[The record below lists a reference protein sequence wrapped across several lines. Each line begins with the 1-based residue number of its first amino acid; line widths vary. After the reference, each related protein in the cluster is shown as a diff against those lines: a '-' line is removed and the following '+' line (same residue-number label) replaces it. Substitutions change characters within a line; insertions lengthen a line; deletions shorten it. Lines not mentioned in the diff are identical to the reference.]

1 MAEMVAFG
9 PHRMVLSL
17 ELLRVLTAGDTVG
30 LAELLRREEQTNG
43 QVAITVQGAV
53 APGAVPPP
61 PPPLGTSCLLGVTSN
76 GNTALHLAASRGH
89 AELAALICDSA
100 PSLVATRNKCLD
112 TPLHCAAKA
121 GSRDVAASIL
131 ATMMRTTGADAEMAL
146 RARNQTG
153 ATALYEAVRRG
164 HTRVVDLLMKE
175 APELASLATD
185 DGGFSPLYL
194 AASIDSLE
202 MVQSLLRPSQDGTPS
217 PASFSGP
224 EGRTALHVA
233 AYGIKGTYNV
243 CLCSREQ
250 TKIFT
255 CIWIC
260 FQTSSA
266 SWFS

>member
-9 PHRMVLSL
+9 PHRMCLSL
-17 ELLRVLTAGDTVG
+17 ELLRVLTGGDTVG

-43 QVAITVQGAV
+43 QVAITVQAAV
-53 APGAVPPP
+53 APGPVPPP
-61 PPPLGTSCLLGVTSN
+61 PPAGTSCLLGVASN

-89 AELAALICDSA
+89 AELAALICDRA

-131 ATMMRTTGADAEMAL
+131 ATMRTTGADAEIAL
-146 RARNQTG
+146 RARNRTG
-153 ATALYEAVRRG
+153 ATALYEAVRHG
-164 HTRVVDLLMKE
+164 HARVVDLLMKE

-185 DGGFSPLYL
+185 GGFSPLYL
-194 AASIDSLE
+194 AASVDSLQ
-202 MVQSLLRPSQDGTPS
+202 MVQSLLRPSQDGMPS

-233 AYGIKGTYNV
+233 AASLQGTNIYWYLN
-243 CLCSREQ
+243 LISN
-250 TKIFT
+250 KF
-255 CIWIC
+255 C
-260 FQTSSA
+260 FLV
-266 SWFS
+266 